1 MVWVD
6 VVVWFGWMWWCSLGG
21 CGGVVWMEVVVFGD
35 DQVGVGDKLVLL
47 LLREEGIP
55 DREERTAPPPKLLQ
69 MHPHQ
74 DAAGGRVHD
83 G

>member
-1 MVWVD
+1 M
-6 VVVWFGWMWWCSLGG
+6 VVWFGWRWWCL
-21 CGGVVWMEVVVFGD
+21 GD

-74 DAAGGRVHD
+74 DAAGGGRVHD